1 MAAGFPLDITK
12 IAPHTDRTIP
22 IVFESPSRSPKNSA
36 EKSAIK
42 AGLVAITA
50 PCAFVSIPSGA
61 LIGFVAGAAVDGL
74 NVSNLA
80 GGLAID
86 VVYLLVGVG
95 LAAEGS
101 MVH

>member
-1 MAAGFPLDITK
+1 MRYRRTYLSILFPFLFLRTDSAGC
-12 IAPHTDRTIP
+12 
-22 IVFESPSRSPKNSA
+22 S
-36 EKSAIK
+36 
-42 AGLVAITA
+42 
-50 PCAFVSIPSGA
+50 